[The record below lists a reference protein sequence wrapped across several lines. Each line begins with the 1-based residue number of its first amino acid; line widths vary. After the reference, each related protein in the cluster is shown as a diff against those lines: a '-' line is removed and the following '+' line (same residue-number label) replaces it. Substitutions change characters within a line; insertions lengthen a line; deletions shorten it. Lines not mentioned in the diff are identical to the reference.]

1 MPDDDFIVVAH
12 QVMLGSDP
20 NHEAMAAHQ
29 NYLRRIGGRM
39 FVLTELARTEV
50 GRKNAPQLRG
60 YRKAKLRYDLLKMPV
75 VGQLLSL
82 LGIRNIGE
90 RTVDRLAVQ
99 ALRSEEIIRRLGYM
113 QATLD
118 SMNREMAGLNTGVIA
133 GNTSLPRLGARARQ
147 IQQQLNVLLNG

>member
-1 MPDDDFIVVAH
+1 MSDDDFIVAAH
-12 QVMLGSDP
+12 QVVLGSDP
-20 NHEAMAAHQ
+20 NHEAMTAHQ

-39 FVLTELARTEV
+39 FVLTELAKTQV

-75 VGQLLSL
+75 VGWLLSL
-82 LGIRNIGE
+82 LGVRNIGE

-113 QATLD
+113 QFTVD
-118 SMNREMAGLNTGVIA
+118 NMRREMAGLKTGVIT
-133 GNTSLPRLGARARQ
+133 GSMPSPRLGVRARE